1 MHATEGLARLWPLLR
16 KGQRYWLPSGTVVE
30 VSGLDCDMG
39 GWVAECV
46 YVRGMRRDDEHRV
59 SIVVRGRVTLSQSFL
74 LGHGKP
80 TV

>member
-1 MHATEGLARLWPLLR
+1 MHATEQLAQLSPLLR

-30 VSGLDCDMG
+30 VAGLDCDLG

-46 YVRGMRRDDEHRV
+46 YVRGMRREPEGGV
-59 SIVVRGRVTLSQSFL
+59 SIVVRGRVALSQGFL
-74 LGHGKP
+74 LGYGKP